1 MRSRIRKS
9 ALIVAVFII
18 GLVTYVRFFTPSA
31 WNWSSAN
38 LQVHIHRL
46 AYIDPISGQPRW
58 NEEGFGWSKRGLF
71 LLDWWRN
78 SRSDHQGGNV
88 ETRARLAGITPHGVW
103 VRIVHHET
111 QEGVETVF
119 FDKTLFVPSDKKLRK
134 DISSK
139 FYITAYFQQ

>member
-18 GLVTYVRFFTPSA
+18 GLVVYIRFFTPPA

-46 AYIDPISGQPRW
+46 AYIDPISRQPRW

-78 SRSDHQGGNV
+78 SRSEHRGGKE
-88 ETRARLAGITPHGVW
+88 ETTARLAGITPHGVW
-103 VRIVHHET
+103 VRIVHVET
-111 QEGVETVF
+111 QDGVETVS
-119 FDKTLFVPSDKKLRK
+119 FDKTLFVSSDKKLRE
-134 DISSK
+134 DISDK
-139 FYITAYFQQ
+139 IYITAYFLQ